1 MKKQNENALAI
12 WIFHFLEE
20 EILIERN
27 YSKNTQKSYRDT
39 FVLYLDYLE
48 RTLKTQPDKFDIQD
62 VNEKNVRGFLR
73 HLIEERQSSTSTI
86 NQRLALF
93 KSFSKYLMVKRPE
106 WGANGMA
113 ICSIHPK
120 KSYTPNMDYLTKEE
134 LDVLLE
140 LPDKTTKNGY
150 RDYVILTLMYNTG
163 ARVSEISNTR
173 VSDLDSASADGT
185 ICIHGKGN
193 KTRTCPLTKKTTLL
207 LRSFIDYD
215 REFLFYGTRNNPISR
230 FGIYNIVKKYIEQ
243 AKKECLSLKKKKIT
257 PHSFRHTAATHM
269 ILAKEDLNTVRMMLG
284 HSSLQ
289 TTMRYTK
296 LNGEQLR
303 HAIEHCAYLP
313 KTNAIWK
320 SDLSIKER
328 LKSL

>member
-1 MKKQNENALAI
+1 MHWNFFFTKEQTIESLKKAPFYEERLKVFEEHIHSSSIAVLQNQARRLKDVASIIARKPKKLFWNDNEFLEDLNLWIKKQKRLP
-12 WIFHFLEE
+12 HPFLKSSKCV
-20 EILIERN
+20 LSN
-27 YSKNTQKSYRDT
+27 YM
-39 FVLYLDYLE
+39 
-48 RTLKTQPDKFDIQD
+48 
-62 VNEKNVRGFLR
+62 
-73 HLIEERQSSTSTI
+73 
-86 NQRLALF
+86 RLAVL
-93 KSFSKYLMVKRPE
+93 
-106 WGANGMA
+106 
-113 ICSIHPK
+113 
-120 KSYTPNMDYLTKEE
+120 LTKEE
-134 LDVLLE
+134 LDVILE

-150 RDYVILTLMYNTG
+150 RDYVILTLMYNTC

-173 VSDLDSASADGT
+173 VSDLDIASADGT

-215 REFLFYGTRNNPISR
+215 REFLFYGARNNPITR